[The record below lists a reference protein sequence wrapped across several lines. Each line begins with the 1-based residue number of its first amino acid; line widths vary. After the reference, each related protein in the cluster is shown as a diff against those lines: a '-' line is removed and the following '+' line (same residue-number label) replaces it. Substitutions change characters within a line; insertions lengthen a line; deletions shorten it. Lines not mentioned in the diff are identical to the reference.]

1 MNLGQLNHLQ
11 SKAANGD
18 DMAAEQIRAYL
29 HGLLEGLLLTANR
42 ADLNICPPDQWSTDS
57 LQAYRLLNTYVAMQG
72 VTGESL
78 ARYRVAPALVEA
90 LQARYPC
97 KK

>member
-11 SKAANGD
+11 ARAANGNEI
-18 DMAAEQIRAYL
+18 AAEQVRAYL
-29 HGLLEGLLLTANR
+29 HGLLEGLLLSASR
-42 ADLNICPPDQWSTDS
+42 AELNICPPEQWSTDS

-72 VTGESL
+72 VSGESL

>member
-29 HGLLEGLLLTANR
+29 HGLLEGLLLAANR